1 MSGAQWACL
10 VLILLGGLCASRGL
24 WLLDRARS
32 VRHWLPVDAIVLHCR
47 VGTRRVWSES
57 STVWVYVPKTKF
69 KYTAPSGDYVSDRFS
84 IDPLDFVNLPLAA
97 TEQLV
102 SSYRQGATVLA
113 RMHPTKNAL
122 AVLHEKTSK
131 KRIRDYGFMMA
142 FGVSAIMAGIFFYLP
157 Q

>member
-32 VRHWLPVDAIVLHCR
+32 VRHWVPVDAIVLHCR

-84 IDPLDFVNLPLAA
+84 IDPLDFENLPLAA
-97 TEQLV
+97 AEQLV